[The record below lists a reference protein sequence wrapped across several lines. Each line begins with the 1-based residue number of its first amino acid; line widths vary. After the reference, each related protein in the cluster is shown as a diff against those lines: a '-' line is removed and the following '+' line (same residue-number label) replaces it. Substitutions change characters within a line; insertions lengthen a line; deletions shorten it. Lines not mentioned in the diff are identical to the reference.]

1 MSENEIISILSKFSV
16 EIILLAGLTS
26 VFTGIIKKYLPASL
40 KTLIHLI
47 PFALGIIIYACYSF
61 LVLKSLAVV
70 EIIKNGLKIGG
81 LAILIYALIKQIT
94 RKSSNAKNAVE
105 DILKGF
111 VDDASLS
118 GAVTR
123 ILKEYDITK
132 TATANG
138 ASTSKAITKIIAET
152 SKVSEAD
159 SVTLGNLVTKTLD
172 TLLATKSDENKSKS
186 K

>member
-26 VFTGIIKKYLPASL
+26 VLTGVIKKYLPVSL
-40 KTLIHLI
+40 KNLIHLI
-47 PFALGIIIYACYSF
+47 PFALGIIIYAGYSF
-61 LVLKSLAVV
+61 LVLKSLVLV

-81 LAILIYALIKQIT
+81 VAILIYALIKQLS

-123 ILKEYDITK
+123 ILKEYDTAK
-132 TATANG
+132 TTNANG
-138 ASTSKAITKIIAET
+138 ASVSKAITKIIAET

-159 SVTLGNLVTKTLD
+159 SLTLGNLVTKTLD
-172 TLLATKSDENKSKS
+172 TLLAPKTVEKTAKSK
-186 K
+186 